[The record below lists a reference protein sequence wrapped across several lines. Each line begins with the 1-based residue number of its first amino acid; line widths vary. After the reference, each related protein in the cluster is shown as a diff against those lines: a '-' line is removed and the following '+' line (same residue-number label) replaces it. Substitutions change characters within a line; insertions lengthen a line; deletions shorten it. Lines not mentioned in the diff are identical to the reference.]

1 MKDGIGGFSH
11 TPPWSV
17 EPEKLHDPS
26 HPPHRNLAWSA
37 PRERASGPCR
47 DLRRLRRD
55 RRGLGQP
62 RRGGAAAV
70 LVQDVAGTAADHQRG
85 GTCPWADLRT
95 AGAGLRLA

>member
-17 EPEKLHDPS
+17 EPEKLHDQS
-26 HPPHRNLAWSA
+26 RPPDRNLAWFA

-47 DLRRLRRD
+47 NLRRLGRD
-55 RRGLGQP
+55 RRGLGQS
-62 RRGGAAAV
+62 RRSGAATV
-70 LVQDVAGTAADHQRG
+70 LVQDVAGAAADHERG
-85 GTCPWADLRT
+85 GACLWADLRT